1 MLDHP
6 GYFMCEHCEM
16 CVSRLAYHDC
26 AEGKAHYTKL
36 FREILD
42 SEAFDPSYAMRAFD
56 TAAAKKDETAHRKR
70 APRGTWS

>member
-16 CVSRLAYHDC
+16 CVSRLVYHDC
-26 AEGKAHYTKL
+26 AEGKAWARVR

-42 SEAFDPSYAMRAFD
+42 REAFDLSATIRALD

-70 APRGTWS
+70 APVGTWR